1 MASKNFSGILRD
13 PLGTLA
19 NNDKYRFTHV
29 STTGEVIRGS
39 TSYLTIGDD
48 GVYNIDIEYGNV
60 SIESYS
66 ELGKRWIAQGTTT
79 INADT
84 TATTL
89 PALLNALVPASD
101 ELILQLEALLADAE
115 SAATSAVSNAAIATD
130 AASSASTDAA
140 SASANAT
147 IATDAATSATA
158 SASSAAS
165 DAQVAVNAATSA
177 NTSATIAANAAT
189 SAESDATSAADSAT
203 TATQAAIDAQA
214 ASESA
219 NNAVDYSSAIWDS
232 VSDVTTGAGI
242 PSGVTA
248 IHENMRRCLLLDDGT
263 VNYYLDPDNSNLKA
277 DGSASVLTGE
287 DGQVMVEI
295 PKCYVK
301 VSKVGN
307 KVTWSLSSEPKF
319 GYVLHPAFTKDGTLQ
334 YDNKLDMWYYVGVT
348 QEVDYV
354 YVGAYQAS
362 VYDVSGSEYIDGL
375 NLDDNTSRVD
385 AGADKLSSVAGKYP
399 MVGLARTE
407 FRSLANN
414 RGTGWNE
421 IDFWTHSLLQLL
433 YTTEYRDLNS
443 QSAVSQGVVNISGA
457 YPASSELQT
466 DSPHSVAGK
475 SNAVGNQTGGVES
488 STRDVPW
495 MSYRGVENFWGN
507 CYVWADGVNI
517 LDQVYYVNNTGTFTD
532 NTTANGYS
540 QLGTQAPT
548 DNGYIRNVQNNT
560 LGFIP
565 ESVAGG
571 SSNIAFSDY
580 YYQSAGYR
588 VMMWGGY
595 AGSGELAGA
604 FIMRGLSSSGD
615 RTRFFGGRVVYK

>member
-1 MASKNFSGILRD
+1 MASKNFRGILRD

-19 NNDKYRFTHV
+19 SNDKYRFTHV

-39 TSYLTIGDD
+39 TSYLNIGDN
-48 GVYNIDIEYGNV
+48 GVYDIDIEYGNV

-84 TATTL
+84 VATTL

-101 ELILQLEALLADAE
+101 ALILQLEALLADAE
-115 SAATSAVSNAAIATD
+115 SAAAT
-130 AASSASTDAA
+130 
-140 SASANAT
+140 
-147 IATDAATSATA
+147 
-158 SASSAAS
+158 
-165 DAQVAVNAATSA
+165 
-177 NTSATIAANAAT
+177 
-189 SAESDATSAADSAT
+189 
-203 TATQAAIDAQA
+203 AQA
-214 ASESA
+214 AAESA
-219 NNAVDYSSAIWDS
+219 NNTIDYSSAVWDS

-242 PSGVTA
+242 TTGVTA

-263 VNYYLDPDNSNLKA
+263 VNYYLDPNNSNLKA

-307 KVTWSLSSEPKF
+307 KITWSLSSEPRF

-334 YDNKLDMWYYVGVT
+334 YDNKLDMWYYIGVT

-362 VYDVSGSEYIDGL
+362 VYDESGATYIDGL
-375 NLDDNTSRVD
+375 NSDNNSARVD
-385 AGADKLSSVAGKYP
+385 LGTDKLSSVAGKYP
-399 MVGLARTE
+399 MVGLTRGE
-407 FRSLANN
+407 FRAVANN
-414 RGTGWNE
+414 RGAGWIQE
-421 IDFWTHSLLQLL
+421 DFWTHSLSQML
-433 YTTEYRDLNS
+433 YITEYLNLNS
-443 QSAVSQGVVNISGA
+443 QSAVSQGVVSITSG
-457 YPASSELQT
+457 YPASSDIQV

-488 STRDVPW
+488 TTRDVPW
-495 MSYRGVENFWGN
+495 MSYRGIENFWGN
-507 CYVWADGVNI
+507 CYIWIDGVNI
-517 LDQVYYVNNTGTFTD
+517 LDRAYHINNTGTFTD
-532 NTTANGYS
+532 DTTGSGYS
-540 QLGTQAPT
+540 QLGLQAP
-548 DNGYIRNVQNNT
+548 DANGYIRNVQNNT

-580 YYQSAGYR
+580 YYQNTGYR
-588 VMMWGGY
+588 VMIGGGN
-595 AGSGELAGA
+595 ALIGVSAGA
-604 FIMRGLSSSGD
+604 FVLRANASSGIRSRD
-615 RTRFFGGRVVYK
+615 IGGRVIYK

>member
-1 MASKNFSGILRD
+1 MYYNRMSLSTISGGDGNSLV
-13 PLGTLA
+13 
-19 NNDKYRFTHV
+19 KS
-29 STTGEVIRGS
+29 STEQAI
-39 TSYLTIGDD
+39 
-48 GVYNIDIEYGNV
+48 
-60 SIESYS
+60 
-66 ELGKRWIAQGTTT
+66 QGT
-79 INADT
+79 NDT
-84 TATTL
+84 VYMTPL
-89 PALLNALVPASD
+89 KVK
-101 ELILQLEALLADAE
+101 
-115 SAATSAVSNAAIATD
+115 
-130 AASSASTDAA
+130 
-140 SASANAT
+140 
-147 IATDAATSATA
+147 
-158 SASSAAS
+158 
-165 DAQVAVNAATSA
+165 
-177 NTSATIAANAAT
+177 
-189 SAESDATSAADSAT
+189 
-203 TATQAAIDAQA
+203 AAIDFNSSDNLVNNDILQSTGSATNKLMSQNAITQAIQA
-214 ASESA
+214 ALDKTDTA
-219 NNAVDYSSAIWDS
+219 LDYSSTVWDS
-232 VSDVTTGAGI
+232 VSDTTTGAGI
-242 PSGVTA
+242 TTGATA
-248 IHENMRRCLLLDDGT
+248 VHENMKRCLLLDDGT
-263 VNYYLDPDNSNLKA
+263 VNYYLDPNNSNLKA

-362 VYDVSGSEYIDGL
+362 VYVSRIIVGVEYIDGL
-375 NLDDNTSRVD
+375 NLDNNSARVD
-385 AGADKLSSVAGKYP
+385 TGADKLSSVAGKYP
-399 MVGLARTE
+399 MVGLTRSD

-443 QSAVSQGVVNISGA
+443 QSAVSQGVVSVSGE

-495 MSYRGVENFWGN
+495 MSYRGIENFWGN
-507 CYVWADGVNI
+507 CYVWVDGVNV
-517 LDQVYYVNNTGTFTD
+517 LDQVCHVNNTGTFTD
-532 NTTANGYS
+532 NTTGSGYS

-565 ESVAGG
+565 ESVTGG

-580 YYQSAGYR
+580 YYKSTGYR
-588 VMMWGGY
+588 VMAGGGY
-595 AGSGELAGA
+595 ANYGANAGA
-604 FIMRGLSSSGD
+604 FVLIANASSVS
-615 RTRFFGGRVVYK
+615 RSRAFGGRVVYKGGA